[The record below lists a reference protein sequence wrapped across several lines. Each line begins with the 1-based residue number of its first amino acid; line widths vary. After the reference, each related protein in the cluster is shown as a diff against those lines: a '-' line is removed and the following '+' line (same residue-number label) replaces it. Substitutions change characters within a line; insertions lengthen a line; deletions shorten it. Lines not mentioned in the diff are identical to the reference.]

1 MKALFKP
8 VWVAIAATLCA
19 PGALRMSAADAGSP
33 EIYASVYHTN
43 AWVEHNFEEIGI
55 YRFDANSYNPQLVAQ
70 DPYLDASG
78 GGAMTD
84 DFYFCTVE
92 LNYGSWTEVTH
103 YAFNP
108 ETWTEQVRL
117 TDGNSNAVATDM
129 TYDPKTAK
137 VFGCFNND
145 SGDGYVF
152 GTLDVGTGERFK
164 IADLDVP
171 WLACSVDRNG
181 NLYAIGMDG
190 VLMQVDKVYGTI
202 TTLANLGVEGSIRS
216 TGAIDPQTGIFYFV
230 VSHQSDTENEIYN
243 YKPTVSSLY
252 RVDLNDANPTATLC
266 YELENGEVMGG
277 MWIPG
282 AVAEDDAPAAPTDMA
297 VDFPNGALNGTFS
310 FTVPTTTFGGG
321 ELSGEV
327 SYLARANGFLL
338 AQGKANPGEKV
349 AVDARVSEADLYR
362 VVLTLSNSAGTSP
375 KASQSLW
382 LGPDTPAPVTAVS
395 LNYADGCFN
404 LSWEAPTESAHGGYV
419 DFGAVTYTVVRHPDE
434 VTTNNITS
442 PQFSDPVAMPTT
454 MVAYRYDVIVNY
466 NGNAST
472 PVSTPVWRLGAMPL
486 PYTATF
492 EDDNALDLFTIVDVN
507 DDTVRWYREWEWY
520 IEDTDELVSVAA
532 YPYSSR
538 NEADDWLIT
547 PPFNFEAGKTYTLGY
562 EAMMMSLDCPERL
575 AVAIGTA
582 PTADAMTT
590 ALVEPYTLA
599 STTPALTTVDIT
611 VPESGVYYIGFHAL
625 SPADSYGLAIS
636 KITVDGEQSALPT
649 LPADL
654 SADASNTPVAY
665 YNLQGVRLSA
675 PQPGINI
682 VRMADGTHRKLILR

>member
-1 MKALFKP
+1 
-8 VWVAIAATLCA
+8 
-19 PGALRMSAADAGSP
+19 
-33 EIYASVYHTN
+33 
-43 AWVEHNFEEIGI
+43 
-55 YRFDANSYNPQLVAQ
+55 
-70 DPYLDASG
+70 
-78 GGAMTD
+78 
-84 DFYFCTVE
+84 
-92 LNYGSWTEVTH
+92 
-103 YAFNP
+103 
-108 ETWTEQVRL
+108 
-117 TDGNSNAVATDM
+117 
-129 TYDPKTAK
+129 
-137 VFGCFNND
+137 
-145 SGDGYVF
+145 
-152 GTLDVGTGERFK
+152 
-164 IADLDVP
+164 
-171 WLACSVDRNG
+171 
-181 NLYAIGMDG
+181 
-190 VLMQVDKVYGTI
+190 
-202 TTLANLGVEGSIRS
+202 
-216 TGAIDPQTGIFYFV
+216 
-230 VSHQSDTENEIYN
+230 
-243 YKPTVSSLY
+243 
-252 RVDLNDANPTATLC
+252 
-266 YELENGEVMGG
+266 
-277 MWIPG
+277 
-282 AVAEDDAPAAPTDMA
+282 MA

-338 AQGKANPGEKV
+338 AQGKANPGDKV

-404 LSWEAPTESAHGGYV
+404 LSWDAPTESAHGGYV

-442 PQFSDPVAMPTT
+442 PQFSDPVAMPTS
-454 MVAYRYDVIVNY
+454 MVAYSYDVIVNY

-582 PTADAMTT
+582 PTADAMTS

-599 STTPALTTVDIT
+599 STTPVLTTVDIT

-625 SPADSYGLAIS
+625 SQADSYGLAIS

-675 PQPGINI
+675 PQNGINI